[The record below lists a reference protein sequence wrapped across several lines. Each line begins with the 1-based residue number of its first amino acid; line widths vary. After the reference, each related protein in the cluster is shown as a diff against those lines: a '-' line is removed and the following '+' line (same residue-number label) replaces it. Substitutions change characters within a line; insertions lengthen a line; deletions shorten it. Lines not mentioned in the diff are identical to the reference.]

1 MGEVKLNQKTAAL
14 LADPLLGDGDADSKI
29 LHLLAGEYQRRL
41 AAAQAIDQ
49 RLAQK
54 YQTTFTDFW
63 DRRTTVQ
70 HESSW
75 EVEKDAL
82 DWESAV
88 ASIPALQA
96 KLQAI
101 AEATNGAGQ

>member
-1 MGEVKLNQKTAAL
+1 MGEVTLRQTTAAL
-14 LADPLLGDGDADSKI
+14 LADPLFGEGDVDSKI
-29 LHLLAGEYQRRL
+29 LRLLVGEYQRHL
-41 AAAQAIDQ
+41 AEHRAVDA

-54 YQTTFTDFW
+54 YQTTFADFL

-82 DWESAV
+82 DWETAV
-88 ASIPALQA
+88 AGISELAA
-96 KLQAI
+96 KCKEL
-101 AEATNGAGQ
+101 EDLTNDAG